1 MVRVRSVPK
10 FCFWVVSFASL
21 AAAQNDLLPDL
32 FFDDQ
37 VPHRNEIDSTSIPG
51 QVLFRFDTSL
61 PNNGPGE
68 FRIRATGTDI
78 GDGRQTVN
86 QVIQLEGGGPR
97 EIDAGDFLY
106 NPSTRRM
113 ENMEWVHYKIRELL
127 ADDGVGEILAIGG
140 KQAVNITSSAVY
152 DLSRP
157 NAPPPNQR
165 LVSNGPIQG
174 ISVGYTDLYPKALQF
189 QWVDVT
195 GLPSGE
201 YWLHIVVDPM
211 DQILESNNDNNSTLV
226 RVTLDLPDG
235 DGDGLSDTYEE
246 AIGTTPTDS
255 DTDDDGVSDGDEVGY
270 DDDAMRYNPYH
281 PESNPAG
288 TDLDALAADTDGD
301 GANDLTETT
310 SFGLDPLDP
319 DDGGIV
325 PPVDNPFVRFLLFL
339 LSILR
344 RIFGF

>member
-1 MVRVRSVPK
+1 MIRVRSGLK
-10 FCFWVVSFASL
+10 FCLCMTLFAL
-21 AAAQNDLLPDL
+21 AALAQDDVLPDL

-37 VPHRNEIDSTSIPG
+37 VPHRNEIDSTALPG
-51 QVLFRFDTSL
+51 HVLFRFDTSL

-86 QVIQLEGGGPR
+86 QVIQQAGGGSR
-97 EIDAGDFLY
+97 EVDAGDFLY
-106 NPSTRRM
+106 NTSTRRM
-113 ENMEWVHYKIRELL
+113 ENAEWVHYKIRALL
-127 ADDGVGEILAIGG
+127 PDDGVGDILAIGG

-201 YWLHIVVDPM
+201 YWLNIVVDPM
-211 DQILESNNDNNSTLV
+211 DQILESDNENNSTLV
-226 RVTLDLPDG
+226 KVTLDLPDG
-235 DGDGLSDTYEE
+235 DDDGLSTTFEE
-246 AIGTTPTDS
+246 AIGTSPTNPDS
-255 DTDDDGVSDGDEVGY
+255 DDDGVSDGDEVGY
-270 DDDAMRYNPYH
+270 DDDAMHYNPYD
-281 PESNPAG
+281 PDGNPAG

-301 GANDLTETT
+301 GASDLTETT
-310 SFGLDPLDP
+310 SFGLDPLNP
-319 DDGGIV
+319 DDGGVI
-325 PPVDNPFVRFLLFL
+325 PPAENPFVRFLLFL